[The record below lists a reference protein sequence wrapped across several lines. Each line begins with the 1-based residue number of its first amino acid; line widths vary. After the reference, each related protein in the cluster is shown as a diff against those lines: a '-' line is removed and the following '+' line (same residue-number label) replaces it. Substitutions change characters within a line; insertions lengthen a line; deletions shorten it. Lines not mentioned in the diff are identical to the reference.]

1 VSALARVA
9 LLLALWLLAWGQVS
23 TANVVSGVVVI
34 GLLLVAFPDGRGAPS
49 GAPVR
54 PFAIARLAG
63 YVVVN
68 LVVANLVVARQ
79 ILGRRSRV
87 DSGVVDYAPECAD
100 DLVITLVA
108 NIIAL
113 SPGTMTVD
121 VEREP
126 ARLSVH
132 FLMLDDED
140 VARRS
145 IARLEA
151 LVIAATGRDRTGAR
165 A

>member
-1 VSALARVA
+1 MSAVARAA

-23 TANVVSGVVVI
+23 TANVVSGVVLI
-34 GLLLVAFPDGRGAPS
+34 GLLLVAFPDGRGSPS

-54 PFAIARLAG
+54 PLAIARLVG

-79 ILGRRSRV
+79 ILARRSRINT
-87 DSGVVDYAPECAD
+87 GVVDYVPECAD

-126 ARLSVH
+126 AGLSVH
-132 FLMLDDED
+132 FLMLDDEEA
-140 VARRS
+140 ARRS
-145 IARLEA
+145 IAHLES